1 MKRLNFIWVIILII
15 VAGCSQSGIQSE
27 DIITVD
33 VTANYPYKELI
44 LQDFMD
50 VEYIPLETK
59 DDFICQGR
67 VVAVGKDVLIVRNHT
82 NDGDIFI
89 FSRNGKALRKINKKG
104 QGGEEYTY
112 YSTFVL
118 DENKN
123 ELFVNDA
130 FSKKILVYDLEGN
143 FKRKLPHKDN
153 FLFFEM
159 YNFDRDNL
167 ICHDSYN
174 DNCTGDLHVGQSF
187 IIISKQD
194 GSITKEIQIPFEKK
208 ETIKVVN
215 KDEASGLNY
224 VYLPSTVHPIVPY
237 FENYVLV
244 ELSADTVYG
253 YSPDHTMKPLIVRT
267 PSIGSMKPEEFL
279 LLSIIT
285 DRYYFMEAVEKTIE
299 FSFTNIV
306 YDKQE
311 NALYRYKVYN
321 DDYNND
327 EEAFL
332 KSRPLNGEIP
342 SCQYLEAWKLV
353 QDYKGGRLKG
363 RLKEI
368 AAKLDPEDNP
378 VIMLIKHKK

>member
-174 DNCTGDLHVGQSF
+174 DNCTGDLMS
-187 IIISKQD
+187 
-194 GSITKEIQIPFEKK
+194 GS
-208 ETIKVVN
+208 
-215 KDEASGLNY
+215 
-224 VYLPSTVHPIVPY
+224 
-237 FENYVLV
+237 
-244 ELSADTVYG
+244 
-253 YSPDHTMKPLIVRT
+253 R
-267 PSIGSMKPEEFL
+267 L
-279 LLSIIT
+279 LLYLNKMVVLPKKYKFHLK
-285 DRYYFMEAVEKTIE
+285 RK
-299 FSFTNIV
+299 
-306 YDKQE
+306 KQ
-311 NALYRYKVYN
+311 
-321 DDYNND
+321 
-327 EEAFL
+327 
-332 KSRPLNGEIP
+332 
-342 SCQYLEAWKLV
+342 
-353 QDYKGGRLKG
+353 
-363 RLKEI
+363 
-368 AAKLDPEDNP
+368 
-378 VIMLIKHKK
+378 